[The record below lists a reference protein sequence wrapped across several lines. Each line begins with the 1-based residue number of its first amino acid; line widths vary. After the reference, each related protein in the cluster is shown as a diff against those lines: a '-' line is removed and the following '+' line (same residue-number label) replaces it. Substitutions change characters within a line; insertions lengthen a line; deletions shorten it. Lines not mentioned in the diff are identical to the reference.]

1 MVIQINKKVLF
12 KKCLVFGLIILFI
25 SISISPGINAY
36 VKKTEFCKNFINS
49 ITTVKEKAGLEGGL
63 FYKEQINNLHRW
75 INNFNNYNIPNGFI
89 FSPEDIELKD
99 DAFHD
104 SNSFNFI
111 EWWYFDAIL
120 NDDYSIHISIYVFSA
135 LKQNIVISEMNIYK
149 NGEPIFDNREIY
161 LNDDFYISTDNPL
174 IILDG
179 KQVMRGYIN
188 QTTGDWIY
196 DVSLEFSNSSVD
208 LQFIG
213 CTKGWKGTLSVG
225 GWAVILPKAS
235 VSGKISVN
243 GVETEVVGYGYHDH
257 NWDITIIAYLNYC
270 WYWGRIISTN
280 VTITWFVIKDTRLTN
295 SQVLLVVNK
304 GNDYYMNIHPDDINF
319 ILGDFHIINGRPVPY
334 YFVLTVDN
342 ENVSLFVDLTA
353 AELQFSKN
361 PGKWRYCRYH
371 VESNGYIIIDSEM
384 EIINGIQIAEFFRF
398 R

>member
-1 MVIQINKKVLF
+1 VVIQISQKDWF
-12 KKCLVFGLIILFI
+12 KKGLIFGIIILFI
-25 SISISPGINAY
+25 SITILPGINAY
-36 VKKTEFCKNFINS
+36 AIKKEFYKNFIHS
-49 ITTVKEKAGLEGGL
+49 ITTIKEKAGFKGGL
-63 FYKEQINNLHRW
+63 FYEELIDIFHRR
-75 INNFNNYNIPNGFI
+75 INNFYNYNKLNGFI

-120 NDDYSIHISIYVFSA
+120 NDGYSIHMSIYVFSA
-135 LKQNIVISEMNIYK
+135 LKEKFIITEMNVYKKGIPIY
-149 NGEPIFDNREIY
+149 DNREIY

-174 IILDG
+174 VILDG

-213 CTKGWKGTLSVG
+213 CTKGWKGILSVG

-235 VSGKISVN
+235 VSGKICIDDI
-243 GVETEVVGYGYHDH
+243 ETEVVGNGYHDH
-257 NWDITIIAYLNYC
+257 NWDITFMAYLNYG

-280 VTITWFVIKDTRLTN
+280 VTITWFVIKDTRLSN
-295 SQVLLVVNK
+295 SQMLLVVNK
-304 GNDYYMNIHPDDINF
+304 GDDCYININPDDINF
-319 ILGDFHIINGRPVPY
+319 ILGDFHIHFGRPVPY
-334 YFVLTVDN
+334 YFVITVDN
-342 ENVSLFVDLTA
+342 ENISLFVDLTA
-353 AELQFSKN
+353 TELQFSKN
-361 PGKWRYCRYH
+361 PGQWRYCRYH
-371 VESNGYIIIDSEM
+371 TESNGYIIIDSEM
-384 EIINGIQIAEFFRF
+384 EIINGIQIAEYLRF